1 MVKQERAVRTRNTAV
16 RAAASE
22 FYRAGYGGTSLKAIS
37 QAAGIS
43 MGAVTFHFDSK
54 AELAEAVA
62 EEGCSAVRTALDDAA
77 GRRRGKAL
85 DGLGSLLL
93 ELARLLR
100 DDVTVRASA
109 HLARE
114 LPDIEDWTTL
124 WHPVVA
130 GLAQEAHERGEL
142 HAPADPASVTAL
154 VAHLLWGAEAT
165 LRGAYPD
172 GQAAALDQLE
182 GVWLLVLEG
191 IGPDTP

>member
-1 MVKQERAVRTRNTAV
+1 MVQQERAVRTRGTAV
-16 RAAASE
+16 QAAASE

-37 QAAGIS
+37 RAAGIS

-62 EEGCSAVRTALDDAA
+62 EEGCSAVRSALDEAA
-77 GRRRGKAL
+77 DRRRGKAL
-85 DGLGSLLL
+85 LDLGNLML

-114 LPDIEDWTTL
+114 LPDIEDWTSL

-130 GLAQEAHERGEL
+130 ELAREAYDKGEL
-142 HAPADPASVTAL
+142 HAAADPERVTAL
-154 VAHLLWGAEAT
+154 VAHLIWGAEAA
-165 LRGAYPD
+165 LRGTHAD
-172 GQAAALDQLE
+172 GPGGAMDQLE
-182 GVWLLVLEG
+182 GIWRLVLDG
-191 IGPDTP
+191 IGAER

>member
-1 MVKQERAVRTRNTAV
+1 MVKQERAVRTRNAAV

-37 QAAGIS
+37 QVAGVS

-62 EEGCSAVRTALDDAA
+62 EEGCSAVRSALEDAA
-77 GRRRGKAL
+77 ARRGGGKAL
-85 DGLGSLLL
+85 DDLGSLLL

-109 HLARE
+109 HLGRE
-114 LPDIEDWTTL
+114 LPDVEDWTTL
-124 WHPVVA
+124 WHPAVA
-130 GLAQEAHERGEL
+130 GLAQEAHDRGEL
-142 HAPADPASVTAL
+142 HAPADPAGVTAL

-172 GQAAALDQLE
+172 GQGAALDQLE
-182 GVWLLVLEG
+182 AIWLLVLDG
-191 IGPDTP
+191 IGPG